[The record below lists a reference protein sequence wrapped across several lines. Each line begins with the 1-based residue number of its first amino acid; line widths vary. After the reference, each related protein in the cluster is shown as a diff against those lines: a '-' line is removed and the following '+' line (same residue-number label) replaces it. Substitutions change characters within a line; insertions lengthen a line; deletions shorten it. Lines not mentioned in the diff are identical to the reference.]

1 MRILKTLLIIFLY
14 ELSKKITYEIICR
27 KQTNDMV
34 DKYPKD
40 YEVNKSIEKAIAKSQ
55 GKRAMLGAYKHGGF

>member
-14 ELSKKITYEIICR
+14 ELSKEITYEIICR

-34 DKYPKD
+34 DKSPKD
-40 YEVNKSIEKAIAKSQ
+40 YEVT
-55 GKRAMLGAYKHGGF
+55 KRAIESQVDRMKLRAYNLGEF